1 MFLPFCGY
9 AEQVNSRSS
18 VRFSGW
24 EVVRQVVARQ
34 GQPGPGIAV
43 RRAVVDVLVVA
54 GFADDKSI
62 RTLMVAELRE
72 ALDHPFTFSDQLAG
86 RDQLIEIVSACCR
99 LREGLNKLADVI
111 EFLRPGTKEAAEVR
125 ALVSSVRMHEV
136 VPEAEQ
142 EKLRER
148 LAGFVPPGLGT
159 AVRRAARYVSPPPR
173 YEDASAA
180 FSGLADFNAGPGELP
195 PLLIFVELI
204 AAECDDA
211 LATELREWSDGQVR
225 RLRLR
230 DALDLLRAELTASRP
245 APGRLY
251 LVVVVRPD
259 PIEDGLY
266 ELSSWRQDESGTWP
280 PGCGET
286 VLVHEN
292 EIERHVDALVAGA
305 EEAWSEVAAEVMVEF
320 VLPRALLNLP
330 VHAWATERASGS
342 PKPLFLSYPTVVRS
356 LERMS
361 SPRWHR
367 VWRQRWESWSRDPSF
382 ERVYFCDAGDSR
394 DRLRLEAILSSGQ
407 WAMTVLTESPPV
419 RAISG
424 QDELLPALRAGVPVI
439 VWHPSAP
446 SEVVREV
453 VAWLAESQGGLGDLP
468 ALARESRLNTLLN
481 PPSRGDGGV
490 LADLVVLWDDPNRLL
505 PLGET
510 GIIGHLEGGA
520 DSRDRVS

>member
-1 MFLPFCGY
+1 M
-9 AEQVNSRSS
+9 A
-18 VRFSGW
+18 
-24 EVVRQVVARQ
+24 ARQ

-62 RTLMVAELRE
+62 RTLMVGELRE
-72 ALDHPFTFSDQLAG
+72 ALDHPFTFSDQLTG

-99 LREGLNKLADVI
+99 LREGLTVLAGVI
-111 EFLRPGTKEAAEVR
+111 EFLRPGSKECAEVR

-148 LAGFVPPGLGT
+148 LAGFAPPGLGT
-159 AVRRAARYVSPPPR
+159 AVRRAARYISPPPR

-195 PLLIFVELI
+195 PLLMFVELI
-204 AAECDDA
+204 ADECEPA
-211 LATELREWSDGQVR
+211 LAAELRAWSDGQVR

-230 DALDLLRAELTASRP
+230 DALDQLRAELTVPRP
-245 APGRLY
+245 ASGRLY

-259 PIEDGLY
+259 PIEDDLY
-266 ELSSWRQDESGTWP
+266 ELSSWRQEDPADWP
-280 PGCGET
+280 PACGET
-286 VLVHEN
+286 VRVRESQL
-292 EIERHVDALVAGA
+292 ERHVDVLVAEA
-305 EEAWSEVAAEVMVEF
+305 EEAWSEVVADVVVEF

-342 PKPLFLSYPTVVRS
+342 PKPLYLSYPTVVRS

-367 VWRQRWESWSRDPSF
+367 VWRQRWESWTRDPSF
-382 ERVYFCDAGDSR
+382 ERVYFCSADDSP
-394 DRLRLEAILSSGQ
+394 DRLRLEAVLSNRQ
-407 WAMTVLTESPPV
+407 WAMAVLTESPPV
-419 RAISG
+419 RATSG
-424 QDELLPALRAGVPVI
+424 GDELLPALRAGVPVI
-439 VWHPSAP
+439 VWHPSAS

-453 VAWLAESQGGLGDLP
+453 VAWLAESRGGLGDLP
-468 ALARESRLNTLLN
+468 ALARESRLEALRN
-481 PPSRGDGGV
+481 PPSPGDGGV
-490 LADLVVLWDDPNRLL
+490 LTDLVVLWDDPNRLL

-520 DSRDRVS
+520 DSRDRAS